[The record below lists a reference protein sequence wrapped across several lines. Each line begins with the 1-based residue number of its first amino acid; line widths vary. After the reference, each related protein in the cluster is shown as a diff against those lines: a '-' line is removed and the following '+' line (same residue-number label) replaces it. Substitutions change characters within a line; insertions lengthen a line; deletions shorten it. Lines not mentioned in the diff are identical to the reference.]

1 MEEMSKPSISLVL
14 ATLGRAD
21 EISRLVESL
30 AKQTQTLHEL
40 VVVDQNPDDR
50 VIPYLAQ
57 ARQTG
62 LAVKHLRLT
71 KPNLSAAR
79 NRGIAEASGDVI
91 AFPDDDCWY
100 APDLIEQVQLAF
112 LQYPGWDALVA
123 QWVEQA
129 EGVGRQVVE
138 GQTLSAAA
146 WRQFRGG
153 EASSI
158 SLFVKA
164 SALRRFGGFDDRFG
178 VGQWFGAG
186 EETDLL
192 LNLLSGGAVIGHWP
206 MARVHHRF
214 VPQAL
219 VRQPGQWR
227 SLLHRSRGTG
237 AIYVKHRLA
246 GWIVLRGFLSP
257 LAKALWQWRGLRALA
272 LALVETF
279 GRLQGACM
287 WLITR

>member
-1 MEEMSKPSISLVL
+1 MKVSLVL
-14 ATLGRAD
+14 ATFGRAD
-21 EISRLVESL
+21 YL
-30 AKQTQTLHEL
+30 AKLISSLVVQTSDCFEL
-40 VVVDQNPDDR
+40 LVVDQNPDDR
-50 VIPYLAQ
+50 VLPYVEQ
-57 ARQTG
+57 ARQAG

-100 APDLIEQVQLAF
+100 APDLIEQVQQAF
-112 LQYPGWDALVA
+112 LQHPGWDALVA

-129 EGVGRQVVE
+129 QGVGRQAVD

-158 SLFVKA
+158 SLFVRA
-164 SALRRFGGFDDRFG
+164 AALRRHGGFDERFG

-192 LNLLSGGAVIGHWP
+192 LSLLCGGAVVGHWP
-206 MARVHHRF
+206 RARVHHRF
-214 VPQAL
+214 VPQQL
-219 VRQPGQWR
+219 VRQRGQWR
-227 SLLHRSRGTG
+227 SLLHRARGTG
-237 AIYVKHRLA
+237 AIYVKHRLS
-246 GWIVLRGFLSP
+246 GWVVLRGFLAP
-257 LAKALWQWRGLRALA
+257 LAKALWQRQGLRALA
-272 LALVETF
+272 LAMVETF
-279 GRLQGACM
+279 GRLQGAFA
-287 WLITR
+287 WFVGR

>member
-1 MEEMSKPSISLVL
+1 MSGPSLTLVL

-21 EISRLVESL
+21 EIGRLVESL
-30 AKQTQTLHEL
+30 ANQAQTPHEL
-40 VVVDQNPDDR
+40 LVVDQNPDDR
-50 VIPYLAQ
+50 VLPYVEQ
-57 ARQTG
+57 ARQAG

-100 APDLIEQVQLAF
+100 APDLIEQVQQAF
-112 LQYPGWDALVA
+112 LQNPGWDALVA

-129 EGVGRQVVE
+129 QGLGRQVVE
-138 GQTLSAAA
+138 GQTLSAAD

-158 SLFVKA
+158 SLFVRA
-164 SALRRFGGFDDRFG
+164 AALRRHGGFDERFG

-192 LNLLSGGAVIGHWP
+192 LSLLCGGAVVGHWP
-206 MARVHHRF
+206 RARVHHRF
-214 VPQAL
+214 VPQQL
-219 VRQPGQWR
+219 VRQRGQWR
-227 SLLHRSRGTG
+227 SLLHRARGTG
-237 AIYVKHRLA
+237 AIYVKHRLS
-246 GWIVLRGFLSP
+246 GWVVLRGFLAP
-257 LAKALWQWRGLRALA
+257 LAKALWQRQGLRALA
-272 LALVETF
+272 LAMVETF
-279 GRLQGACM
+279 GRLQGAFA
-287 WLITR
+287 WFVGR

>member
-1 MEEMSKPSISLVL
+1 MSGPSLTLVL

-21 EISRLVESL
+21 EIGRLVESL
-30 AKQTQTLHEL
+30 ANQAQTPHEL
-40 VVVDQNPDDR
+40 LVVDQNPDDR
-50 VIPYLAQ
+50 VLPYVEQ
-57 ARQTG
+57 ARQAG

-100 APDLIEQVQLAF
+100 APDLIEQVQQAF
-112 LQYPGWDALVA
+112 LQNPGWDALVA

-129 EGVGRQVVE
+129 QGLGRQVVE
-138 GQTLSAAA
+138 GQTLSAAD

-158 SLFVKA
+158 SLFVRA
-164 SALRRFGGFDDRFG
+164 SALRRHGGFDERFG

-192 LNLLSGGAVIGHWP
+192 LSLLCGGSVVGHWP
-206 MARVHHRF
+206 RARVHHRF
-214 VPQAL
+214 VPQQL
-219 VRQPGQWR
+219 VRQRGQWR
-227 SLLHRSRGTG
+227 SLLHRARGTG
-237 AIYVKHRLA
+237 AIYVKHRLS
-246 GWIVLRGFLSP
+246 GWVVLRGFLAP
-257 LAKALWQWRGLRALA
+257 LAKALWQRQGLRALA
-272 LALVETF
+272 LAMVETF
-279 GRLQGACM
+279 GRLQGACV
-287 WLITR
+287 WFISR

>member
-1 MEEMSKPSISLVL
+1 MSGPSVTLVL

-21 EISRLVESL
+21 EIGHLVKSL
-30 AKQTQTLHEL
+30 ANQAQTPHEL
-40 VVVDQNPDDR
+40 VVADQNLDDR
-50 VIPYLAQ
+50 LLPYVEQ
-57 ARQTG
+57 ARQAG

-100 APDLIEQVQLAF
+100 APDLIEQVQQAF
-112 LQYPGWDALVA
+112 LQHPGWDALVA

-129 EGVGRQVVE
+129 QGVGRQVVD
-138 GQTLSAAA
+138 GQTLSATA

-158 SLFVKA
+158 SLFVRA
-164 SALRRFGGFDDRFG
+164 SALRRHGGFDERFG

-192 LNLLSGGAVIGHWP
+192 LNLLCSGAVVGHWP
-206 MARVHHRF
+206 RARVHHRF

-219 VRQPGQWR
+219 VRQRGQWR

-237 AIYVKHRLA
+237 AIYVKHRLS
-246 GWIVLRGFLSP
+246 GSVVLRGFLSP
-257 LAKALWQWRGLRALA
+257 LAKALWQRQGLRALA
-272 LALVETF
+272 LAMVETF
-279 GRLQGACM
+279 GRLQGAFV
-287 WLITR
+287 WFITR

>member
-1 MEEMSKPSISLVL
+1 MSGPSVTLVL

-21 EISRLVESL
+21 EIGRLVESL
-30 AKQTQTLHEL
+30 ANQAQTPHEL
-40 VVVDQNPDDR
+40 LVVDQNPDDR
-50 VIPYLAQ
+50 VLPYVEQ
-57 ARQTG
+57 ARQAG

-100 APDLIEQVQLAF
+100 APDLIAQVQQAF
-112 LQYPGWDALVA
+112 LQNPGWDALVA

-129 EGVGRQVVE
+129 QGLGRQVVD

-158 SLFVKA
+158 SLFVRA
-164 SALRRFGGFDDRFG
+164 SALRRIGGFDECFG

-192 LNLLSGGAVIGHWP
+192 LSLLGGGAVVGHWP
-206 MARVHHRF
+206 RARVHHRF
-214 VPQAL
+214 VQQAL
-219 VRQPGQWR
+219 VRQRGQWR
-227 SLLHRSRGTG
+227 SLLHRARGTG
-237 AIYVKHRLA
+237 AIYVKHRLT
-246 GWIVLRGFLSP
+246 GWVVLRGFLAP
-257 LAKALWQWRGLRALA
+257 LAKALWQRQGLRALA
-272 LALVETF
+272 LAMVETF
-279 GRLQGACM
+279 GRLQGACV
-287 WLITR
+287 WFINR

>member
-1 MEEMSKPSISLVL
+1 MSGPSLTMVL

-21 EISRLVESL
+21 EIGRLVESL
-30 AKQTQTLHEL
+30 AKQAQAPHEL
-40 VVVDQNPDDR
+40 VVVDQNLDNR
-50 VIPYLAQ
+50 VLPYVQQ
-57 ARQTG
+57 AHRAG

-91 AFPDDDCWY
+91 GFPDDDCWY
-100 APDLIEQVQLAF
+100 APDLIEQVQQAF
-112 LQYPGWDALVA
+112 LQHPAWDALVA

-129 EGVGRQVVE
+129 EGLGRQAE
-138 GQTLSAAA
+138 GGQILSVAA
-146 WRQFRGG
+146 WRQFQGG

-158 SLFVKA
+158 SLFVRA
-164 SALRRFGGFDDRFG
+164 PALRRHGGFDERFG

-192 LNLLSGGAVIGHWP
+192 LRLLCGGAVIGHWP
-206 MARVHHRF
+206 RARVHHRF

-227 SLLHRSRGTG
+227 GLLHRARGTG
-237 AIYVKHRLA
+237 AIYVKHRLS
-246 GWIVLRGFLSP
+246 GWVVLRGFLAP
-257 LAKALWQWRGLRALA
+257 LGKALWQRQGLRALA
-272 LALVETF
+272 LAMVETF
-279 GRLQGACM
+279 GRMQGACV
-287 WLITR
+287 WLITG